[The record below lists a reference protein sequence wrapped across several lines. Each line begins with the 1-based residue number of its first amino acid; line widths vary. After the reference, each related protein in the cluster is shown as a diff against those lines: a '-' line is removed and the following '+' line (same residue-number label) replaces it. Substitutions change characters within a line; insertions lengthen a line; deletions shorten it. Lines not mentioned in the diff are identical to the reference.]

1 MEIERVQRW
10 VMSAVV
16 LTTATIFATG
26 ISLLAG
32 QSKQAGAEP
41 GLLSIAAVVGIV
53 AIAAVRVINQKSV
66 LTPWLV
72 LGVLPAVVVG
82 YVAVVR

>member
-1 MEIERVQRW
+1 MQIERVQRW

-32 QSKQAGAEP
+32 QSEQAGAEP
-41 GLLSIAAVVGIV
+41 GLLSIACVVGIV
-53 AIAAVRVINQKSV
+53 AIAAVRVINQKTV

-82 YVAVVR
+82 YFAVVR

>member
-10 VMSAVV
+10 VMSALV

-32 QSKQAGAEP
+32 QSDQAGAEP

-53 AIAAVRVINQKSV
+53 AIAAVRAINQKSV

-72 LGVLPAVVVG
+72 LGVLPALVVG